1 MLILSYLTCVQR
13 SRKVWQTEQN
23 NITCVDHIVGHDAHG
38 GLFVVVA
45 YDDMMM
51 LCSCRSG
58 QEEKL
63 MALLT
68 PLNVNCHAS
77 DGRKVRSSA
86 SILPWEETFTLSPT
100 N

>member
-45 YDDMMM
+45 YDDAVF
-51 LCSCRSG
+51 L
-58 QEEKL
+58 
-63 MALLT
+63 
-68 PLNVNCHAS
+68 
-77 DGRKVRSSA
+77 
-86 SILPWEETFTLSPT
+86 
-100 N
+100 